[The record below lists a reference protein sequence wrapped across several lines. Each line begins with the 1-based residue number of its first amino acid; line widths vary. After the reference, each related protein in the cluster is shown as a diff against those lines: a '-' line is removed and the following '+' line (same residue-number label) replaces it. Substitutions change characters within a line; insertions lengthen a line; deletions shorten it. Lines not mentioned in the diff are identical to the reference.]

1 MGLFSW
7 LKKRGDIT
15 KKYIRLESQNL
26 YDPIFSQYGQN
37 IYAYDVV
44 QQALNCIVREVKK
57 LRFHHMGRGDNGQTI
72 VLKDIVQNV
81 FLRLL
86 RSDKMITTITL
97 PCLVYTIARNLIFD
111 YWRHHQSVEE
121 YEHFFVRQS
130 SSEMD
135 VASIYSATE
144 INEILERG
152 IARLTDNQR
161 VIYRMNIYEGKKVSE
176 ISETLHLS
184 YKSVENRLGSARK
197 EIRQYVKRMLA

>member
-1 MGLFSW
+1 MKIVNAYADMETQSEKFSIIADYYSQHYDE
-7 LKKRGDIT
+7 LLGFVSKR
-15 KKYIRLESQNL
+15 L
-26 YDPIFSQYGQN
+26 QYAEG
-37 IYAYDVV
+37 A
-44 QQALNCIVREVKK
+44 E
-57 LRFHHMGRGDNGQTI
+57 
-72 VLKDIVQNV
+72 DIVQNV

-121 YEHFFVRQS
+121 YEHFFVQQS

-144 INEILERG
+144 INGILERG
-152 IARLTDNQR
+152 IARLTDRQR